1 MESSYFLQN
10 ASYVY
15 TDACLDMRNPCVTEK
30 RHFGTEATVLNVWHR
45 ALPWFVQNSHCR
57 SSLTQWK
64 HFLPQDFTATPTDR
78 SKGPRQRALSM
89 AAAQAVPQ
97 VCQYKQE
104 RHHLHSGGMDL
115 CDGTHVEWESHGDRR
130 PLPDLLEESHPAEN
144 LTNKPQGTS
153 DLIRNSIKQW
163 DEKEASMLL
172 S

>member
-30 RHFGTEATVLNVWHR
+30 RHFGTEATVL
-45 ALPWFVQNSHCR
+45 
-57 SSLTQWK
+57 
-64 HFLPQDFTATPTDR
+64 
-78 SKGPRQRALSM
+78 
-89 AAAQAVPQ
+89 
-97 VCQYKQE
+97 E

-144 LTNKPQGTS
+144 LTNKPQRTS
-153 DLIRNSIKQW
+153 DLIRKYVSPLVNVGTARLTLMESMFVIKSHPQ
-163 DEKEASMLL
+163 KPI
-172 S
+172 